1 MAQLSQWELF
11 WQRLKAIGTV
21 VVALPAAVLCPCAGA
36 LGLAVAQGGAKNE
49 LAVGDEAPDFELPG
63 SDGKTYRLSDFRG
76 KKLVVIAWF
85 PKAFTPGCTRE
96 CKSLAEQGE
105 TLSKLGVAYFAA
117 SCDKPEDNRR
127 FAESLGAKYPI
138 LSDPDRKVA
147 LAYGVVDDPKGFARR
162 WTFVIG
168 KDGRILHI
176 DKKVNVDSHAQDLAS
191 WVEKNVP
198 AGER

>member
-1 MAQLSQWELF
+1 MAMSRWQLLWERVRA
-11 WQRLKAIGTV
+11 WGTV
-21 VVALPAAVLCPCAGA
+21 LVAVPTAVICPCAA
-36 LGLAVAQGGAKNE
+36 AVGLAAVQGTPNNE
-49 LAVGDEAPDFELPG
+49 LKVGDEAPDFVLPG

-76 KKLVVIAWF
+76 EQIVVIAWF

-105 TLSKLGVAYFAA
+105 ALTKLGVAYFAA

-138 LSDPDRKVA
+138 LSDPERKAA
-147 LAYGVVDDPKGFARR
+147 LAYGVVDNPAGLARR

-168 KDGRILHI
+168 KDGKILHI
-176 DKKVNVDSHAQDLAS
+176 DKQVRVDSHAEDLAA
-191 WVEKNVP
+191 WIKEN
-198 AGER
+198 ALGNQ

>member
-1 MAQLSQWELF
+1 MAAMSWWELT
-11 WQRLKAIGTV
+11 WCRLKAVGAV
-21 VVALPAAVLCPCAGA
+21 LLALPAAALCPCAGA
-36 LGLAVAQGGAKNE
+36 LGLAVGQGATKGE

-76 KKLVVIAWF
+76 KSVVVIAWF

-96 CKSLAEQGE
+96 CKSLAQEGQALAE
-105 TLSKLGVAYFAA
+105 LGVVYFAA

-147 LAYGVVDDPKGFARR
+147 LAYGVVDDVKGFARR

-168 KDGRILHI
+168 KDGKILHI
-176 DKKVNVDSHAQDLAS
+176 DKKVNVETHAKDLAA
-191 WVEKNVP
+191 WIKQNVP
-198 AGER
+198 NK